1 MQSARHKNSE
11 GHWARGRPRS
21 ANGSTA
27 FLPIRLVLVVLL
39 AGFMLASPQG
49 NTPAQAAKQ
58 RTVLSELER
67 LRDAKALT
75 PAAYREHRGTYLDAK
90 RLLGKLSGSRRIG
103 MRAPLV
109 HLERIAKAGSLTS
122 GRVPALMLTVQRN
135 RQAWCCDPLPRNG
148 QRRTFGA
155 SQLVWQHYLGQG
167 WQIQWLATFGKA
179 NALWS
184 FKKKDDELRA
194 LLDEAVALAAPRA
207 GGIAWEYLFAF
218 GGGSPP
224 WASGMAQATGIQS
237 LSRAAVRLKEPAY
250 FEAARSALGIFQ
262 TKPPA
267 GVRVD
272 VAPGRSHYLLYSYAR
287 GQRVLNGFNQAV
299 NGLHDFATL
308 ANDAEGRELYA
319 RGVKQLAAELP
330 RYDTGGWSRYQVGG
344 RASDVGYHKLAR
356 DFLRGLCERTR
367 ADRTRASAAQS
378 GGATPEAPGGATPA
392 QPVAPP
398 PPAERAPVIVVDPEP
413 FCAFATRMTEDL
425 QRPPRLDIVT
435 TRTRAGKR
443 GAVRVRVD
451 KPATVTVT
459 VSRGQ
464 KTVGARTAT
473 VQPGSPVFVYAN
485 KTRAGRYLVTVRATD
500 VVGLRGAT
508 SAVLTIARP

>member
-27 FLPIRLVLVVLL
+27 FLPIRLVLAVLL
-39 AGFMLASPQG
+39 AGFMLASPQA
-49 NTPAQAAKQ
+49 NTPAHAAKK
-58 RTVLSELER
+58 RTVLSELSR
-67 LRDAKALT
+67 LRDAGAIT
-75 PAAYREHRGTYLDAK
+75 PAAYRDHRGTYLDAK
-90 RLLGKLSGSRRIG
+90 RLLGKLSGARRIG

-109 HLERIAKAGSLTS
+109 HLERIAKDGSLTS

-135 RQAWCCDPLPRNG
+135 RAAWCCEPLPRNG
-148 QRRTFGA
+148 QRRTFGR

-194 LLDEAVALAAPRA
+194 LLDEAIALAAPRA

-237 LSRAAVRLKEPAY
+237 LSRAAIRLKEPAY
-250 FEAARSALGIFQ
+250 FDAARSALGIFKA
-262 TKPPA
+262 KPPS

-287 GQRVLNGFNQAV
+287 GQRVLNGFNQAI

-308 ANDAEGRELYA
+308 ANDDEGRELYA

-367 ADRTRASAAQS
+367 ADRAKAGAAQA
-378 GGATPEAPGGATPA
+378 GGATPGALPEE
-392 QPVAPP
+392 PER
-398 PPAERAPVIVVDPEP
+398 ERAPVVSVDPEP
-413 FCAFATRMTEDL
+413 FCAFATRLTEDL
-425 QRPPRLDIVT
+425 SRAPRLEVVT

-459 VSRGQ
+459 VSRNG
-464 KTVGARTAT
+464 KTVGARTAS
-473 VQPGSPVFVYAN
+473 VQPGSPVFVYSA
-485 KTRAGRYLVTVRATD
+485 KTKAGRYRVTVRATD
-500 VVGLRGAT
+500 ILGLRGAT
-508 SAVLTIARP
+508 TAVLTVARP

>member
-1 MQSARHKNSE
+1 MPFA
-11 GHWARGRPRS
+11 
-21 ANGSTA
+21 
-27 FLPIRLVLVVLL
+27 VLLL
-39 AGFMLASPQG
+39 AGFMLASPQA
-49 NTPAQAAKQ
+49 NTPAGAATK
-58 RTVLSELER
+58 RTVLSELVR
-67 LRDAKALT
+67 MRDAGAIT
-75 PAAYREHRGTYLDAK
+75 PAAYAEHRATYLDGR

-109 HLERIAKAGSLTS
+109 HLDRSARDGLLTP
-122 GRVPALMLTVQRN
+122 GRLPALMLTVRRN
-135 RQAWCCDPLPRNG
+135 REAWCCDPLPRNG
-148 QRRTFGA
+148 QRRTFGR

-194 LLDEAVALAAPRA
+194 LLDEAITLAAPRA

-237 LSRAAVRLKEPAY
+237 LSRAAIRLKDPAY
-250 FEAARSALGIFQ
+250 FEAARNALGIFQ
-262 TKPPA
+262 ARPPS

-272 VAPGRSHYLLYSYAR
+272 TAPGRSHYLLYSYAR

-308 ANDAEGRELYA
+308 ANDEAGRELYA

-330 RYDTGGWSRYQVGG
+330 RYDTGGWSRYQLGG
-344 RASDVGYHKLAR
+344 AASDIGYHKLAR
-356 DFLRGLCERTR
+356 DFLRGLCERAR
-367 ADRTRASAAQS
+367 ADRARASAAQS
-378 GGATPEAPGGATPA
+378 GGALPEPDGGATPT
-392 QPVAPP
+392 Q
-398 PPAERAPVIVVDPEP
+398 PPADTPVEPAPVVDVDPQP
-413 FCAFATRMTEDL
+413 FCDMARRFTSDL
-425 QRPPRLDIVT
+425 RRGPALEVLT
-435 TRTRAGKR
+435 SRTRAGAR
-443 GAVRVRVD
+443 GAVRIRVD

-459 VSRGQ
+459 VSRGG

-473 VQPGSPVFVYAN
+473 VQPGTPVFVYAA
-485 KTRAGRYLVTVRATD
+485 KTQAGRYRVTVRATD
-500 VVGLRGAT
+500 LLGFRGAT
-508 SAVLTIARP
+508 SAVLTVARP